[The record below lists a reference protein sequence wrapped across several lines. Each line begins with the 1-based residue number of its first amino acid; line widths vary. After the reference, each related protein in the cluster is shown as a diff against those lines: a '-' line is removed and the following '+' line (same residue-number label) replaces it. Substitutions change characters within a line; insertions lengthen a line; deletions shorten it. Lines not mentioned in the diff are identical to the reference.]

1 MLQSYWVW
9 AISQSGRRVPLP
21 WASSEHGKNN
31 HVKQKF
37 MSIESEGK
45 CSVSASINMM
55 VCVSVVI
62 LKILFC
68 VDGSFC
74 NNNACSYELSSGL
87 NYYTI
92 LIVLFIKMFL
102 QMFLFGRLLMWTG
115 NLITLVTHQ
124 LPAFSAFQD
133 NLWLSKSNVLF
144 LFKC

>member
-1 MLQSYWVW
+1 
-9 AISQSGRRVPLP
+9 
-21 WASSEHGKNN
+21 
-31 HVKQKF
+31 

-115 NLITLVTHQ
+115 NLITVLSSLINYLPSQ
-124 LPAFSAFQD
+124 LFKIIFGFLKAMFCFF
-133 NLWLSKSNVLF
+133 SNVNVVIGHKGAQPF
-144 LFKC
+144 